1 MDTLLSLDRSLTTL
15 LSPLFVR
22 SGIFEVVFRFLSF
35 EGSWIYVWGVVL
47 IGVAA
52 WEIFFRQDK
61 HRFTQKLL
69 KIAAFATFSIVLVTV
84 MIHFVF
90 KPIFHRERPYV
101 ITHTNTINCP
111 RDFSFPSG
119 HAAAAF
125 AGAVIFMYFDHQRRR
140 DALYL
145 SVALLVSY
153 SRIALQCHFVGDVVV
168 GACVGTAT
176 SYGLL
181 LLMQR
186 IRSGDSSPLHRT

>member
-1 MDTLLSLDRSLTTL
+1 MDTLLSLDQSLTTL

-22 SGIFEVVFRFLSF
+22 SGIFEIVFRFFSF
-35 EGSWIYVWGVVL
+35 DGSWIYVWGLVL
-47 IGVAA
+47 VGVSA

-69 KIAAFATFSIVLVTV
+69 KISAFATFSIVLVTV
-84 MIHFVF
+84 LIHFVL

-101 ITHTNTINCP
+101 VAHTNTLYCP

-140 DALYL
+140 DVLYL

-153 SRIALQCHFVGDVVV
+153 SRVALQCHFVGDVVV
-168 GACVGTAT
+168 GALVGTAS
-176 SYGLL
+176 SYGMLQ
-181 LLMQR
+181 LMQR
-186 IRSGDSSPLHRT
+186 VRSGDSSPLHRT